1 MPTAEGTRVLRVPSV
16 RDIDHTMRR
25 LSLLLFVA
33 GLLLVAGGYLLL
45 TNGSDSTGDV
55 DTVEAALRPVTPTGS
70 SIEEQTPIESDTEP
84 SATTIPSKEDPG
96 DRSTREAAVADPI
109 GLRIDKLGVDAPV
122 VAYGVDGSGQ
132 MAVPDNVTE
141 VGWYRFGPAPGEG
154 GSAVLAAHVDLAG
167 SGPGVFFE
175 LDTLEIGD
183 RLSVVHADGR
193 ETRFRVIARTT
204 YEKTELPL
212 DVIFSREGPPVLT
225 LITCGGA
232 FNTSIKRYDSNVV
245 VYAVPDGDAPVPG
258 GAAF

>member
-1 MPTAEGTRVLRVPSV
+1 MRVPSA

-45 TNGSDSTGDV
+45 TGSNSTGDV
-55 DTVEAALRPVTPTGS
+55 DTVEAALRPVTPAGS
-70 SIEEQTPIESDTEP
+70 SIEEQTPIEPDTKP
-84 SATTIPSKEDPG
+84 SATTIPANEDPG
-96 DRSTREAAVADPI
+96 DRSTGEAAVADPI
-109 GLRIDKLGVDAPV
+109 GLRVDKLGVDAPV

-175 LDTLEIGD
+175 LDTLEVGD
-183 RLSVVHADGR
+183 RLSVIYADGT
-193 ETRFRVIARTT
+193 ETGFRVIARTT

-232 FNTSIKRYDSNVV
+232 FNQSIKRYDSNVV
-245 VYAVPDGDAPVPG
+245 VYAVPGQDAPASG
-258 GAAF
+258 GQSF